1 MKRSLLPTVRGGL
14 FMALATLTACDQAPA
29 PQTAKAPTM
38 NQRAGKPPAGAGQI
52 GEICVIVRNRA
63 PFTITGRLELKS
75 RARTGFRLA
84 RGKTRKFCL
93 TGQLYGGNTA
103 SFVITNYLTIPLF
116 SCYTNG
122 RRAVDVYAT
131 RHREGWLYQASCG

>member
-1 MKRSLLPTVRGGL
+1 
-14 FMALATLTACDQAPA
+14 
-29 PQTAKAPTM
+29 M
-38 NQRAGKPPAGAGQI
+38 NQRAAKPPVGPGRR

-75 RARTGFRLA
+75 RERAGFRLS

-93 TGQLYGGNTA
+93 SGQLYGQNTA

-116 SCYTNG
+116 SCYTSG
-122 RRAVDVYAT
+122 SRSVDVYAT
-131 RHREGWLYQASCG
+131 RHREGWIYQATCR

>member
-1 MKRSLLPTVRGGL
+1 MKRSLLPVLGGV
-14 FMALATLTACDQAPA
+14 ALAALVTLTACDDAAPQAVKAPA
-29 PQTAKAPTM
+29 M
-38 NQRAGKPPAGAGQI
+38 NQRAAKPPEGPGRR

-75 RARTGFRLA
+75 RERTGFRLS

-93 TGQLYGGNTA
+93 SGQLYGQNTA

-116 SCYTNG
+116 SCYTTGG
-122 RRAVDVYAT
+122 RSVDVYAT
-131 RHREGWLYQASCG
+131 RHREGWIYQATCR